1 MTAQIIDGKAL
12 AEELRQSFKARVE
25 ALAARGQR
33 PGLAV
38 VLVGEDPA
46 SQVYVRNK
54 VNACQAVGMH
64 SEKIIYAAAVDPEI
78 VLKKI
83 AELNS
88 DPAIHGILVQLPLPG
103 HFDEEAVLA
112 AIAVDKDVDGFH
124 AANVGALAQ
133 GNPRFIPCTPY
144 GVMKMFEKG
153 KVDLSGKE
161 AVVIGRSNIV
171 GKPMA
176 LLLINAG
183 ATVTVCN
190 SRTRDLAG
198 HTRRADILVVA
209 VGKPRFVTADMVKPG
224 AVVIDVGINRL
235 PDGKLCGDVDF
246 ANCLQVAG
254 QITPVPGGVGPM
266 TITMLLA
273 NTIEAAERKAAGN

>member
-12 AEELRQSFKARVE
+12 AEDLRQSFKARVE
-25 ALAARGQR
+25 ALAASGQR

-38 VLVGEDPA
+38 ILVGEDAA

-54 VNACQAVGMH
+54 VSACQAIGMH
-64 SEKIIYAAAVDPEI
+64 SEKITYDAAADPEI
-78 VLKKI
+78 VLDKI
-83 AELNS
+83 AELNA
-88 DPAIHGILVQLPLPG
+88 DPKIHGILVQLPLPG
-103 HFDEEAVLA
+103 HFDEEAVLT

-124 AANVGALAQ
+124 AENVGALAQ

-153 KVDLSGKE
+153 GVDLAGKE

-190 SRTRDLAG
+190 SRTKDLGG

-246 ANCLQVAG
+246 AGCLEVAG

-273 NTIEAAERKAAGN
+273 NTIEAAERKATGN

>member
-198 HTRRADILVVA
+198 HTRRADILVAA

-266 TITMLLA
+266 TITMLLV